1 MPSKSLCRGVCP
13 VTSRILAPLVPVGRA
28 GRLTGVCACRA
39 VKNLQWIAGGTYT
52 GEALQFTKDN
62 LLRRF
67 TSDKRVAIVITDG
80 RSDTLRDPTPL
91 NSLCDVTPVRARG
104 TCHVAAVQHSAG
116 SLSVPVSLLTRLGQG
131 TRLSLE
137 ALSQSGRHTQL

>member
-1 MPSKSLCRGVCP
+1 M
-13 VTSRILAPLVPVGRA
+13 GRA
-28 GRLTGVCACRA
+28 GRLTGVCPCRA

-91 NSLCDVTPVRARG
+91 NSLCDVTPVRAWG

-116 SLSVPVSLLTRLGQG
+116 SLGVSVSLLHKARAGDTGVTRSTFTNWQ
-131 TRLSLE
+131 TYTAMN
-137 ALSQSGRHTQL
+137 ALDDECIQ

>member
-1 MPSKSLCRGVCP
+1 M
-13 VTSRILAPLVPVGRA
+13 GRA
-28 GRLTGVCACRA
+28 GRLTGVCPCRA

-104 TCHVAAVQHSAG
+104 TYNAAAVWRSAG
-116 SLSVPVSLLTRLGQG
+116 SLGVSMSLLHKAWAGAQV
-131 TRLSLE
+131 SLE

>member
-1 MPSKSLCRGVCP
+1 MQGCLPAHKPCSGSSS
-13 VTSRILAPLVPVGRA
+13 THGRA
-28 GRLTGVCACRA
+28 GRLTGVCPCRA

-62 LLRRF
+62 LLQRF

-104 TCHVAAVQHSAG
+104 PATRQLCGTAQALWAS
-116 SLSVPVSLLTRLGQG
+116 PCPCYTRLGQG
-131 TRLSLE
+131 TQVSLE
-137 ALSQSGRHTQL
+137 ALPQSDMHPRLRLR

>member
-1 MPSKSLCRGVCP
+1 MARLAGSLGICP
-13 VTSRILAPLVPVGRA
+13 
-28 GRLTGVCACRA
+28 CRA

-91 NSLCDVTPVRARG
+91 NSLCDVTPVRAQG
-104 TCHVAAVQHSAG
+104 TCWQQLGGTVQANWASPCPCYA
-116 SLSVPVSLLTRLGQG
+116 RLGQG
-131 TRLSLE
+131 TQVSLE
-137 ALSQSGRHTQL
+137 ALSQSGRHT